1 MILSGTIISLQTPVY
16 QTFRLFQCCKKSNK
30 GIPDMSTKTTIKFVL
45 DDIYNKDGFLIKM
58 FGTKSKSWKYEN
70 EIRLIYS
77 TSKRKGYNPFALK
90 SIYFGLN
97 MDEMHQIQIIEGL
110 TNRDIRFYKM

>member
-1 MILSGTIISLQTPVY
+1 
-16 QTFRLFQCCKKSNK
+16 
-30 GIPDMSTKTTIKFVL
+30 MSTKTTIKFVSL
-45 DDIYNKDGFLIKM
+45 TRFLNTKIEIFCYSYFDDIYNKDGFLIKM
-58 FGTKSKSWKYEN
+58 FGTKSKSWEYEN

>member
-1 MILSGTIISLQTPVY
+1 
-16 QTFRLFQCCKKSNK
+16 
-30 GIPDMSTKTTIKFVL
+30 
-45 DDIYNKDGFLIKM
+45 M
-58 FGTKSKSWKYEN
+58 FGTKSKSWEYEN

-77 TSKRKGYNPFALK
+77 TRKGYNPFALK